1 QQSDDAAYVAKQA
14 GELPEEFVVYPN
26 SRSAKSWFMFDDEI
40 LVLASGITDEHGR
53 ATITTV
59 DSRISDPADD
69 VRIAGAASGRSSLT
83 GPGRVTDLEWLHYTN
98 RTRGTSMG
106 YVFYTGNTIDVRLA
120 TVRRSRQ
127 FVRESNS
134 DEVVTKT
141 VFDLS
146 QTRPAGAAAQ
156 SMAYAIVPGAD
167 ARVMADYA
175 ASGPEILRH
184 DEDVHAVR
192 HGG

>member
-1 QQSDDAAYVAKQA
+1 YGQQFYENPAAGFTSSSVKQNLYVYFPLGTNTYSGGASLGPYATAAMQQSDDAAYVAKQA

-69 VRIAGAASGRSSLT
+69 VRIAGAASCRSSLT

-134 DEVVTKT
+134 
-141 VFDLS
+141 
-146 QTRPAGAAAQ
+146 
-156 SMAYAIVPGAD
+156 
-167 ARVMADYA
+167 
-175 ASGPEILRH
+175 
-184 DEDVHAVR
+184 
-192 HGG
+192 